1 MVQSFAPAASAQ
13 TAIPCVMMRGGTSK
27 GAYFLAADL
36 PQDVATRD
44 RVLLAAFGSPDDRQ
58 IDGIGGAH
66 PLTSKV
72 AIIGKSQRP
81 DADID
86 YLFAQ
91 VVVDEARVDTSPT
104 CGNILAGV
112 GPFAIEAGLVK
123 PVPGVTTVRIWMA
136 NTDSL
141 CRATVQTPGGVVTY
155 AGDTAI
161 SGVPGT
167 AAPVLLEFE
176 GIEGSSCGALLP
188 TGAARDII
196 DGVPVTCID
205 NGMPVVVI
213 EAAQLGCTGYETP
226 GELNDNAAL
235 KARLEVIRL
244 AAGARMNLGDV
255 TNRVVPKMTLVAP
268 ARAGGAICTRT
279 FIPRVCHEAIGV
291 LGAVSV
297 ATACVLPG
305 SVAVACTTLPEGD
318 RKRVSVEHPT
328 GEFTVEL
335 QAHAGPRGLAIGHC
349 ALVRTA
355 RALFRGHV
363 LVPGALWSG
372 ATTTAA
378 SAQHESTHHP
388 STIES

>member
-1 MVQSFAPAASAQ
+1 MGHSSPPAISLQ
-13 TAIPCVMMRGGTSK
+13 IAIPCVMMRGGTSK
-27 GAYFLAADL
+27 GAYFLATDL
-36 PQDVATRD
+36 PQDLAARD

-91 VVVDEARVDTSPT
+91 VVVDEARIDYSPT

-112 GPFAIEAGLVK
+112 APFALEAGLIK
-123 PVPGVTTVRIWMA
+123 ASPGTTTVRIWMA

-141 CRATVQTPGGVVTY
+141 CRATVQTPGGAVTY

-176 GIEGSSCGALLP
+176 GTEGSSCGALLP
-188 TGAARDII
+188 TGAASDVIAGI
-196 DGVPVTCID
+196 PVTCID

-213 EAAQLGCTGYETP
+213 EAARLGCTGYETP
-226 GELNDNAAL
+226 EQLNADSAL
-235 KARLEVIRL
+235 KARLEAIRL
-244 AAGARMNLGDV
+244 AAGTRMNLGDV
-255 TNRVVPKMTLVAP
+255 TNRVVPKMSLVAP
-268 ARAGGAICTRT
+268 AREGGAICTRT

-297 ATACVLPG
+297 ATACVIPG
-305 SVAVACTTLPEGD
+305 AVAFAVAKVPAGE

-335 QAHAGPRGLAIGHC
+335 EAHVTATGIVLKHC

-355 RALFRGHV
+355 RALFRGQV
-363 LVPGALWSG
+363 LVPGSAWD
-372 ATTTAA
+372 AATAA
-378 SAQHESTHHP
+378 PASAAQEFSNHP
-388 STIES
+388 MPIRS

>member
-1 MVQSFAPAASAQ
+1 MGHSSPPATSVQ

-27 GAYFLAADL
+27 GAYFLATDL
-36 PQDVATRD
+36 PQDAATRD
-44 RVLLAAFGSPDDRQ
+44 RVLLAAFGSPDDHQ

-72 AIIGKSQRP
+72 AIIGRSQRL

-91 VVVDEARVDTSPT
+91 VAVDEARVDYSPT

-112 GPFAIEAGLVK
+112 APFALETGLVK
-123 PVPGVTTVRIWMA
+123 ATPGTTTVRIWMA

-141 CRATVQTPGGVVTY
+141 CRATVQTPHGVVTY

-176 GIEGSSCGALLP
+176 GTEGSSCGALLP
-188 TGAARDII
+188 TGQPSDII
-196 DGVPVTCID
+196 EGVPVTCID
-205 NGMPVVVI
+205 NGMPIVVI
-213 EAAQLGCTGYETP
+213 EAARLGYTGYETP
-226 GELNDNAAL
+226 EQLNNDIAL

-297 ATACVLPG
+297 ATACVIPG
-305 SVAVACTTLPEGD
+305 SVAFAVATVPAGD

-335 QAHAGPRGLAIGHC
+335 DALVAADGVVLKHC
-349 ALVRTA
+349 ALLRTA
-355 RALFRGHV
+355 RALFRGEV
-363 LVPGALWSG
+363 LVPGSIWAAAL
-372 ATTTAA
+372 ATPAIA
-378 SAQHESTHHP
+378 
-388 STIES
+388 

>member
-1 MVQSFAPAASAQ
+1 LGHLPPPATSAQ

-27 GAYFLAADL
+27 GAYFLATDL
-36 PQDVATRD
+36 PQDPALRD
-44 RVLLAAFGSPDDRQ
+44 RMLLAAFGSPDDRQ

-72 AIIGKSQRP
+72 AIIGRSQRP

-91 VVVDEARVDTSPT
+91 VVVDEARVDYSPT

-112 GPFAIEAGLVK
+112 APFALEAGLVDASS
-123 PVPGVTTVRIWMA
+123 GTTTLRIWMA

-141 CRATVQTPGGVVTY
+141 CRATVQTPHGVVTY
-155 AGDTAI
+155 AGATAI

-176 GIEGSSCGALLP
+176 DIEGSGCGALLP
-188 TGAARDII
+188 TGATSDVIE
-196 DGVPVTCID
+196 GVPVTCID

-213 EAAQLGCTGYETP
+213 EAARLGCTGYETP
-226 GELNDNAAL
+226 AELNANSAL
-235 KARLEVIRL
+235 KARLEAIRL
-244 AAGARMNLGDV
+244 AAGVRMNLGDV
-255 TNRVVPKMTLVAP
+255 TDRVVPKMTLVAP

-297 ATACVLPG
+297 ATACVIPG
-305 SVAVACTTLPEGD
+305 SVAFACATMPAGD

-335 QAHAGPRGLAIGHC
+335 EAHVTPEGVDIKHC
-349 ALVRTA
+349 ALLRTA
-355 RALFRGHV
+355 RALFRGQV
-363 LVPGALWSG
+363 LVPASIRD
-372 ATTTAA
+372 AA
-378 SAQHESTHHP
+378 PPTPAIAKQAPAIHP
-388 STIES
+388 LPIQS

>member
-1 MVQSFAPAASAQ
+1 MKLDQSPPPAASVQIAV
-13 TAIPCVMMRGGTSK
+13 PCVMMRGGTSK
-27 GAYFLAADL
+27 GAYFLAGDL
-36 PQDVATRD
+36 PQDLATRD
-44 RVLLAAFGSPDDRQ
+44 RLLLAAFGSPDDRQ

-72 AIIGKSQRP
+72 AIIGRSQRP

-91 VVVDEARVDTSPT
+91 VVVDEARVDYSPT

-112 GPFAIEAGLVK
+112 APFALEAGLVQAT
-123 PVPGVTTVRIWMA
+123 PGTTTVRIWMA

-141 CRATVQTPGGVVTY
+141 CRATVQTPHRVVTY

-176 GIEGSSCGALLP
+176 GTEGSSCGALLP
-188 TGAARDII
+188 TGAASDII
-196 DGVPVTCID
+196 DGIPVTCID

-213 EAAQLGCTGYETP
+213 EAARLGRTGYETP
-226 GELNDNAAL
+226 EELNADTEL
-235 KARLEVIRL
+235 KARLEAIRL

-255 TNRVVPKMTLVAP
+255 ANRVVPKMTLVAP
-268 ARAGGAICTRT
+268 ARAGGAIGTRT

-297 ATACVLPG
+297 ATACVIPG
-305 SVAVACTTLPEGD
+305 SVAFAAATMPAGD

-335 QAHAGPRGLAIGHC
+335 EAHVTPGGIDIRHC

-363 LVPGALWSG
+363 LVP
-372 ATTTAA
+372 ATVFAAAPPVPATA
-378 SAQHESTHHP
+378 
-388 STIES
+388 

>member
-1 MVQSFAPAASAQ
+1 
-13 TAIPCVMMRGGTSK
+13 
-27 GAYFLAADL
+27 
-36 PQDVATRD
+36 
-44 RVLLAAFGSPDDRQ
+44 
-58 IDGIGGAH
+58 
-66 PLTSKV
+66 
-72 AIIGKSQRP
+72 
-81 DADID
+81 
-86 YLFAQ
+86 
-91 VVVDEARVDTSPT
+91 
-104 CGNILAGV
+104 
-112 GPFAIEAGLVK
+112 
-123 PVPGVTTVRIWMA
+123 MA

-141 CRATVQTPGGVVTY
+141 CRATIQTPGGVVTY

-176 GIEGSSCGALLP
+176 GTEGSSCGALLP
-188 TGAARDII
+188 TGAARDVIE
-196 DGVPVTCID
+196 GVPVTCID

-226 GELNDNAAL
+226 EQLNADSAL

-255 TNRVVPKMTLVAP
+255 TNRVVPKMSLVAP
-268 ARAGGAICTRT
+268 ARADGAICTRT

-297 ATACVLPG
+297 ATACVIPD
-305 SVAVACTTLPEGD
+305 SVAFAVATMPAGD

-335 QAHAGPRGLAIGHC
+335 EAHVAATGIAIKHC

-355 RALFRGHV
+355 RALFRGQV
-363 LVPGALWSG
+363 LVPGSVWDA
-372 ATTTAA
+372 APAAHA
-378 SAQHESTHHP
+378 SATQDFPTHRLP
-388 STIES
+388 IRS

>member
-1 MVQSFAPAASAQ
+1 MAMQ
-13 TAIPCVMMRGGTSK
+13 TAIPCVLMRGGTSK
-27 GAYFLAADL
+27 GAYFLARDL
-36 PQDVATRD
+36 PQEPALRD
-44 RVLLAAFGSPDDRQ
+44 RALLAAFGSPDPRQ
-58 IDGIGGAH
+58 IDGVGGAH

-72 AIIGKSQRP
+72 AIVERSRRG

-91 VVVDEARVDTSPT
+91 VVVGEARVDYSPT

-112 GPFAIEAGLVK
+112 APFALEAGLVK
-123 PVPGVTTVRIWMA
+123 GSPSGVTKVRIWMA

-141 CRATVQTPGGVVTY
+141 CVATVQTPQGIVTY
-155 AGDTAI
+155 AGETAI

-176 GIEGSSCGALLP
+176 AIEGSSCGALLP
-188 TGAARDII
+188 TGRAQDVI
-196 DGVPVTCID
+196 DGIPVTCID

-213 EAAQLGCTGYETP
+213 EAAKLGRTGYEMPDQLNADT
-226 GELNDNAAL
+226 EL
-235 KARLEVIRL
+235 KGRLEVIRA
-244 AAGARMNLGDV
+244 AAGRLMNLGDC
-255 TNRVVPKMTLVAP
+255 TDRVVPKMTLVAP
-268 ARAGGAICTRT
+268 PRDGGAICTRT

-297 ATACVLPG
+297 ATACVVPG
-305 SVAVACTTLPEGD
+305 SVANALARLPDGE

-335 QAHAGPRGLAIGHC
+335 EARVSTEGVDIRHC

-355 RALFRGHV
+355 RALFRGEV
-363 LVPGALWSG
+363 LVPAVQ
-372 ATTTAA
+372 ADTAPPPSIVSPQ
-378 SAQHESTHHP
+378 SA
-388 STIES
+388 